1 MIEVPQTASP
11 TVYQCWSQAVQ
22 YLLGCQWQLFEAQ
35 CEVSMKMME
44 RVIDLA
50 AGGTTTT
57 PAGTAEKL
65 QRLERLAAERAR
77 AGLALPREIY
87 ELPYRDLVD
96 WANFPDWA
104 RPSDPELFAGS
115 AHEG

>member
-1 MIEVPQTASP
+1 MTDVPQTGSP

-22 YLLGCQWQLFEAQ
+22 NLLGCQWQLFEVQ
-35 CEVSMKMME
+35 CEVSLKMME

-50 AGGTTTT
+50 AGGQTVT
-57 PAGTAEKL
+57 PARAAEKL
-65 QRLERLAAERAR
+65 RRLETLAAERAR
-77 AGLALPREIY
+77 AGLAPPREIY
-87 ELPYRDLVD
+87 ELPFRELVD
-96 WANFPDWA
+96 WAKFPEWA